1 MKNILEKLFEH
12 KTLSKEES
20 KNSLIRIAS
29 GDGNETQIAAF
40 MTVYLMRT
48 VTPEELAGFREAL
61 LELRK
66 PVSLDSENAI
76 DLCGTG
82 GDGKNTFNISTLS
95 SFVVAGAG
103 GKVIKH
109 GNYGVSS
116 VSGSSNVMEHF
127 GYKFTDDNSKLQSS
141 LEKCG
146 VCFLH
151 APLFHPALKRVAPI
165 RRDLGMK
172 TFFNMLGPLVNPA
185 QPKHRVTGVFSL
197 ALARSYQYLV
207 QNTNEKYFIL
217 HSLDGYDELSLTG
230 NAKIISNN
238 GDQIISPEHFGCVKV
253 QPVEILGGTTVE
265 DAANVFIN
273 VLSNRGT
280 AAQENVVIANS
291 ALALQ
296 CLSKT
301 PSEGIKN
308 NLQDAI
314 SASRESL
321 KSGKA
326 LQSFKKLLEN

>member
-1 MKNILEKLFEH
+1 MKKSLEKLFEH
-12 KTLSKEES
+12 KTLSREEA
-20 KNSLIRIAS
+20 KNFIIRIAS
-29 GDGNETQIAAF
+29 GEGNETQIAAF

-48 VTPEELAGFREAL
+48 VTPEELSGFREAL
-61 LELRK
+61 LELCK
-66 PVSLDSENAI
+66 PVSLHSENAI

-82 GDGKNTFNISTLS
+82 GDGKNTFNISTLA

-116 VSGSSNVMEHF
+116 VSGSSNVLEHF
-127 GYKFTDDNSKLQSS
+127 GYKFTDDNSQLETS

-151 APLFHPALKRVAPI
+151 APLFHPALKRVAPL

-197 ALARSYQYLV
+197 ALARAYQYLI
-207 QNTNEKYFIL
+207 QPTHEKYFIL

-230 NAKIISNN
+230 NAKIIGND
-238 GDQIISPEHFGCVKV
+238 GERIISPEDFGFAKL
-253 QPVEILGGTTVE
+253 QPVEILGGTTVQE
-265 DAANVFIN
+265 AANVFMD
-273 VLSNRGT
+273 VLDNKGT
-280 AAQENVVIANS
+280 VAQENVVIANA

-296 CLSKT
+296 CL
-301 PSEGIKN
+301 G
-308 NLQDAI
+308 LQMKMEDAV

-321 KSGKA
+321 QSGKA
-326 LQSFKKLLEN
+326 LQSFKKLLQHN